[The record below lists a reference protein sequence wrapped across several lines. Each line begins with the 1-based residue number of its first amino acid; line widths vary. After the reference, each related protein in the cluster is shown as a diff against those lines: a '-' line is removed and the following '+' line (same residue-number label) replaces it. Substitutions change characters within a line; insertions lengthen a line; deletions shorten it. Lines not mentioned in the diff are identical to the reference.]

1 MEYQGGEKKASL
13 NYFEKLNN
21 KVEKW
26 NKGERNTSISINK
39 HLYVSV
45 HVYTSLI
52 TL

>member
-1 MEYQGGEKKASL
+1 MEYQGEEKKASL

-39 HLYVSV
+39 HLYM
-45 HVYTSLI
+45 SLCMS
-52 TL
+52 THL